1 MSTTNEMSA
10 TLPRTS
16 MSTIDENLKRFFDCI
31 ASICGM
37 IVFSP
42 LFLIIMIIIKCDSK
56 GPVIFS
62 QERIGKG
69 GKPFTL
75 YKFRTMNNSSEADGK
90 PKLCQENDERLTKV
104 GKFLRDHHLDELPQ
118 LWCVARG
125 DMSFVGPR
133 PERKYYID
141 KIMEVNPDY
150 ERLYELRPGLFSE
163 ATLTNGYTGTL
174 ERMLTRLEM
183 DLDYLENRSL
193 WRDTQ
198 IIFKTVTS
206 IIGGKIF

>member
-1 MSTTNEMSA
+1 MSA

-75 YKFRTMNNSSEADGK
+75 YKFRTMNN
-90 PKLCQENDERLTKV
+90 
-104 GKFLRDHHLDELPQ
+104 FLRGGRQAETLP
-118 LWCVARG
+118 G
-125 DMSFVGPR
+125 
-133 PERKYYID
+133 ERRAAD
-141 KIMEVNPDY
+141 QG
-150 ERLYELRPGLFSE
+150 R
-163 ATLTNGYTGTL
+163 
-174 ERMLTRLEM
+174 
-183 DLDYLENRSL
+183 
-193 WRDTQ
+193 
-198 IIFKTVTS
+198 
-206 IIGGKIF
+206 

>member
-1 MSTTNEMSA
+1 MSA
-10 TLPRTS
+10 TSPRTS

-42 LFLIIMIIIKCDSK
+42 LFLIIMIIIKYDSK

-125 DMSFVGPR
+125 
-133 PERKYYID
+133 
-141 KIMEVNPDY
+141 
-150 ERLYELRPGLFSE
+150 
-163 ATLTNGYTGTL
+163 T
-174 ERMLTRLEM
+174 
-183 DLDYLENRSL
+183 
-193 WRDTQ
+193 
-198 IIFKTVTS
+198 
-206 IIGGKIF
+206 

>member
-1 MSTTNEMSA
+1 
-10 TLPRTS
+10 
-16 MSTIDENLKRFFDCI
+16 MSTIDENLKRFYDCI

-42 LFLIIMIIIKCDSK
+42 LFLIIMILIKCDSK

-125 DMSFVGPR
+125 SMSFVGPR

-163 ATLTNGYTGTL
+163 ATLTQHQAQGKHVVQLRQEADGYQAEQKGGHPWD
-174 ERMLTRLEM
+174 EGAQEM
-183 DLDYLENRSL
+183 DSALSVDGH
-193 WRDTQ
+193 
-198 IIFKTVTS
+198 VTHS
-206 IIGGKIF
+206 

>member
-42 LFLIIMIIIKCDSK
+42 LFLIIMILIKCDSK

-118 LWCVARG
+118 L
-125 DMSFVGPR
+125 
-133 PERKYYID
+133 
-141 KIMEVNPDY
+141 
-150 ERLYELRPGLFSE
+150 
-163 ATLTNGYTGTL
+163 
-174 ERMLTRLEM
+174 
-183 DLDYLENRSL
+183 
-193 WRDTQ
+193 
-198 IIFKTVTS
+198 
-206 IIGGKIF
+206 

>member
-1 MSTTNEMSA
+1 MSTRNEMSA

-16 MSTIDENLKRFFDCI
+16 MSTIDENLKRFFDFI

-42 LFLIIMIIIKCDSK
+42 LFLIIMILIKCDSK

-69 GKPFTL
+69 GKPFML

-90 PKLCQENDERLTKV
+90 PKLCQKNDERLTKV
-104 GKFLRDHHLDELPQ
+104 GKFLRDHHLDEFPQ
-118 LWCVARG
+118 LWCIARG
-125 DMSFVGPR
+125 DMSFFGPR

-174 ERMLTRLEM
+174 EKMLTRLEM

-193 WRDTQ
+193 WSDTQ

-206 IIGGKIF
+206 ILSGKIF

>member
-1 MSTTNEMSA
+1 
-10 TLPRTS
+10 
-16 MSTIDENLKRFFDCI
+16 MSTIDENLKRFYDFI

-42 LFLIIMIIIKCDSK
+42 LFLIIMILIKCDSK

-62 QERIGKG
+62 QERIGKE

-75 YKFRTMNNSSEADGK
+75 YKFRTMNNF
-90 PKLCQENDERLTKV
+90 QRRTKV

-141 KIMEVNPDY
+141 KIMEVNPGY

-174 ERMLTRLEM
+174 EKMLTRLEM

-206 IIGGKIF
+206 ILSGKIF

>member
-1 MSTTNEMSA
+1 
-10 TLPRTS
+10 
-16 MSTIDENLKRFFDCI
+16 MSTIDENLKRFYDFI

-42 LFLIIMIIIKCDSK
+42 LFLIIMILIKCDSK

-62 QERIGKG
+62 QERIGKE

-75 YKFRTMNNSSEADGK
+75 YKFRTMNNSSEVDGK
-90 PKLCQENDERLTKV
+90 PRLCQENDERLTKV

-150 ERLYELRPGLFSE
+150 ERPTSFVRGCFPRPRLRT
-163 ATLTNGYTGTL
+163 ATPAHL
-174 ERMLTRLEM
+174 R
-183 DLDYLENRSL
+183 
-193 WRDTQ
+193 
-198 IIFKTVTS
+198 KC
-206 IIGGKIF
+206 

>member
-1 MSTTNEMSA
+1 MSTRNEMSA

-16 MSTIDENLKRFFDCI
+16 VSTIDENLKRFFDFI

-42 LFLIIMIIIKCDSK
+42 LFLIIMILIKCDSK

-69 GKPFTL
+69 GKPFML

-90 PKLCQENDERLTKV
+90 PKLCQKNDERLTKV

-118 LWCVARG
+118 LWCIARG
-125 DMSFVGPR
+125 DKSFVGPR

-174 ERMLTRLEM
+174 EKMLTRLEM

-206 IIGGKIF
+206 ILSGKIF

>member
-1 MSTTNEMSA
+1 MSTRNKMSA
-10 TLPRTS
+10 TYPRTS
-16 MSTIDENLKRFFDCI
+16 VSTIDENLKRFFDFI

-42 LFLIIMIIIKCDSK
+42 LFLIIMILIKCDSK

-69 GKPFTL
+69 GKPFML
-75 YKFRTMNNSSEADGK
+75 YKFRTMNHGSEADGK
-90 PKLCQENDERLTKV
+90 PKLCKKNDERLTKV

-118 LWCVARG
+118 LWCIAMG

-174 ERMLTRLEM
+174 EKMLTRLEM

-193 WRDTQ
+193 WSDTQ

-206 IIGGKIF
+206 ILSGKIF

>member
-1 MSTTNEMSA
+1 
-10 TLPRTS
+10 

-75 YKFRTMNNSSEADGK
+75 YKFRTMNNSSERVPDPTTPPTVA
-90 PKLCQENDERLTKV
+90 EERAS
-104 GKFLRDHHLDELPQ
+104 D
-118 LWCVARG
+118 CRG
-125 DMSFVGPR
+125 
-133 PERKYYID
+133 
-141 KIMEVNPDY
+141 
-150 ERLYELRPGLFSE
+150 
-163 ATLTNGYTGTL
+163 
-174 ERMLTRLEM
+174 
-183 DLDYLENRSL
+183 
-193 WRDTQ
+193 
-198 IIFKTVTS
+198 
-206 IIGGKIF
+206 

>member
-1 MSTTNEMSA
+1 MSTRNEMSA

-42 LFLIIMIIIKCDSK
+42 LFLIIMILIKCDSK

-104 GKFLRDHHLDELPQ
+104 GKFLRDHHLDEL
-118 LWCVARG
+118 
-125 DMSFVGPR
+125 
-133 PERKYYID
+133 
-141 KIMEVNPDY
+141 
-150 ERLYELRPGLFSE
+150 RPGLFSE

-174 ERMLTRLEM
+174 EKMLTRLEM

-206 IIGGKIF
+206 ILGGKIF